1 MKPVRSSSLDV
12 ETENIILSNHKY
24 KKLLA
29 KERGSVPNIFGR
41 KFLIERKT
49 NALYHSQ
56 PSSPTTSPGSTRR
69 NNFIKNPLKF
79 VRKISTVLSESSNR
93 NTTEDFENISDNSM
107 ARDSDVVA
115 NKENQEN
122 ESKETFQEKLI

>member
-1 MKPVRSSSLDV
+1 MKPVQSSSLDV

-24 KKLLA
+24 KKILA

-41 KFLIERKT
+41 NFLMERKT
-49 NALYHSQ
+49 DALYHSQ
-56 PSSPTTSPGSTRR
+56 PSSPTTSPSSTRR

-79 VRKISTVLSESSNR
+79 VRKISTVLSDSSNR
-93 NTTEDFENISDNSM
+93 NTTEDFENVSENTM

-115 NKENQEN
+115 NKENQQN
-122 ESKETFQEKLI
+122 DSKETFQENLI